1 MYAKQHEYPNQS
13 PKNNQPDPLN
23 QHFMNITRSNWYIS
37 KSTNLPPLCPVC
49 PVYTLKLLL
58 FAFGFVVMSAKID
71 DKRRLKVAAQ
81 GLRKTAISL
90 QAAVVSLLQT
100 ADALSAETDENL
112 VENNPLDV
120 NLQDFLKGDINSTLI
135 KLLNNA
141 LNGDGEALDDDQ
153 KAQQNGKRAA
163 NGVKKSTQVAG
174 QVKAENPDKQWP
186 EIVHLISARWK
197 GLQKEEK
204 EIYEHR
210 FEEAKQT
217 YETELKTYMEKKNK
231 DQVVTAVDPDG
242 VEENND
248 TSDSATPDSESIT
261 SQSDE
266 EDEEDIPNPSN
277 SRSSRSKKKPIKRK
291 TQEDDD
297 DESAHEEEQKKSK
310 KKASNEEGEVQKKKI
325 KKSSREEKDKKKK
338 NKRNRQD

>member
-1 MYAKQHEYPNQS
+1 
-13 PKNNQPDPLN
+13 
-23 QHFMNITRSNWYIS
+23 
-37 KSTNLPPLCPVC
+37 
-49 PVYTLKLLL
+49 
-58 FAFGFVVMSAKID
+58 MSAKID

-141 LNGDGEALDDDQ
+141 LNGEGEALDDDQ
-153 KAQQNGKRAA
+153 RAQQNGKRAA
-163 NGVKKSTQVAG
+163 NGVKKSTRKPRPPRDPNAPTKPQNAFILFQKEVAS

-197 GLQKEEK
+197 SLQKDEK

-217 YETELKTYMEKKNK
+217 YETEFKTYMEKKNK
-231 DQVVTAVDPDG
+231 DQVVTAVDPDV

-277 SRSSRSKKKPIKRK
+277 SRSSRSKVRSSTSAKSAPHPNPESSKKKPIKRK